1 MLKKI
6 IFYIFAT
13 GTIIC
18 LAFAAILYW
27 LVVLDPGENISQSS
41 IERILA
47 VESPVYYS
55 DGQTKMG
62 VFFEDA
68 HRQYIPYARI
78 PKNFINAIVAA
89 EDRTFFKHFGID
101 FAGVVRA
108 MIANIRAGRVV
119 QGGST
124 ITQQAA
130 KNLFKRRDRSL
141 RAKLTEL
148 LYAWRLEYHYPKEK
162 ILEFYVNQFYVSGN
176 GRGLG
181 VAARYYFDKPVEEL
195 DVLECAFIAGSVKR
209 PNYYNPFIKK
219 DEETAAKARKKAK
232 IRAQYVLKQMYKI
245 GMIDAGRYQ
254 EYFDREIP
262 FQKGKMTYSHDTIMD
277 LVKTA
282 LAEPEVEES
291 LSLHGIDNIA
301 TSGLRVVTSIDK
313 DLQEGA
319 LYSLRKELSRLDVR
333 LKGYARKEVQEVYA
347 QTDGGDWQ
355 VRQGG
360 FVFGRIESIEKSPAP
375 HILVSFQ
382 RKGKEKKKGVIDESG
397 LMNLLGPLMK
407 FQRHKWT
414 RSGQEDLPILLE
426 RLKPGD
432 LVYVSVREEDTL
444 NGSYILDLEKYPEI
458 QGGALVM
465 RGGNIRALAGGVE
478 NRFYN
483 RAISAKRPMG
493 SVIKPLVYC
502 AALQLGWNTMD
513 ILNNERN
520 LFLYQKTPYFPR
532 PDHESP
538 FAGVSMD
545 WAGVFSENV
554 ATVWL
559 LYHLC
564 DHLSPGGF
572 KEVIAHLGLARRPE
586 ESPWQYMRRIRDEHG
601 VVVDQKNLY
610 RTAFEKAVPEI
621 GPDLLFEG
629 KLNEY
634 ETLRNFYFDTEKIPL
649 EEDLEDDEAEVRQ
662 TVLERSF
669 QRVTL
674 LAQDLRRLQQE
685 VAGLYWTEKTN
696 LYYMSPASGG
706 AAGDTGRYIYT
717 ESFPEEGWKPVTW
730 LDLRLR
736 TASMSPDE
744 LETFWG
750 GVLVDG
756 LLSVATVETLSEIV
770 QKEYQRLAALPP
782 YSPDV
787 LHEVRDFRVLV
798 ALRYLI
804 GLCREF
810 GIESRLEPVLSFP
823 LGSNVISLFEAA
835 RAYEGLTSGQVGL
848 SGGEN
853 AGPALYI
860 IDRIEDSDGEVV
872 YSPKIVSKKIVSPE
886 ISLAINNVLR
896 NVVKFGTG
904 RYANR
909 NLRLHSRDPEKEAYL
924 ADLDLGM
931 PVIGKTGTANRFIN
945 SAFVGVVPDV
955 SGPGNVLSVSNG
967 YAVATY
973 VGFDD
978 NKPMTHKSFHVTGSA
993 GALPVWTRLAN
1004 TIFLQKDYAGKI
1016 DIVDISFSGASEIPM
1031 SSPDLG
1037 QITLLAD
1044 MKQGGAVA
1052 RAVSTGRG
1060 KSSGGIADS
1069 KAAATIVTFG
1079 QIREDGE
1086 ILPTRFFHP
1095 YWEK

>member
-1 MLKKI
+1 MLKKV

-13 GTIIC
+13 GAITC

-27 LVVLDPGENISQSS
+27 LIVLDPGENVSQSS

-47 VESPVYYS
+47 VESPVYYC
-55 DGQTKMG
+55 DGQSKMG

-68 HRQYIPYARI
+68 HRQYVPYARI
-78 PKNFINAIVAA
+78 PENFVNSIVAA
-89 EDRTFFKHFGID
+89 EDRNFFKHFGVD
-101 FAGVVRA
+101 FAGVARA

-162 ILEFYVNQFYVSGN
+162 ILEFYANQFYVSGN

-195 DVLECAFIAGSVKR
+195 DILECAFIAGSVKR

-219 DEETAAKARKKAK
+219 DEDVAAKARKKAK
-232 IRAQYVLKQMYKI
+232 LRTQYVLKQMYKI
-245 GMIDAGRYQ
+245 GMIGADLYQ
-254 EYFDREIP
+254 ENFDREIP
-262 FQKGKMTYSHDTIMD
+262 FQKGKMIYSHDTIMD

-313 DLQEGA
+313 DLQAGT

-333 LKGYARKEVQEVYA
+333 LKGYERAEVQAAYA

-360 FVFGRIESIEKSPAP
+360 FVFGRIERIEESPAP
-375 HILVSFQ
+375 HVLVSFQ
-382 RKGKEKKKGVIDESG
+382 REGKEKKRGVIDEKG
-397 LMNLLGPLMK
+397 LMNLVVPLMK
-407 FQRHKWT
+407 FQRHKWSQ
-414 RSGQEDLPILLE
+414 SGPENIPVLLG

-432 LVYVSVREEDTL
+432 LVYVSVRGEDTL

-458 QGGALVM
+458 QGGVLVM
-465 RGGNIRALAGGVE
+465 RDGKIRALAGGVE

-483 RAISAKRPMG
+483 RAVSAKRPMG
-493 SVIKPLVYC
+493 SVIKPIVYC

-538 FAGVSMD
+538 FAGVSMN

-564 DHLSPGGF
+564 DYLSPGDF
-572 KEVIAHLGLARRPE
+572 KDVVAHLGLARRPE

-621 GPDLLFEG
+621 EPDLLFEG

-634 ETLRNFYFDTEKIPL
+634 EILRNFYFDTQEIPL
-649 EEDLEDDEAEVRQ
+649 EEDLEDDEMEVRQ
-662 TVLERSF
+662 AVLERTF
-669 QRVTL
+669 QRFTQ

-696 LYYMSPASGG
+696 LYHTPNASGD
-706 AAGDTGRYIYT
+706 AAGETGRYIYS
-717 ESFPEEGWKPVTW
+717 ESFPEEGWVPVSW

-736 TASMSPDE
+736 TASMSQDE

-750 GVLVDG
+750 GVVIED
-756 LLSVATVETLSEIV
+756 LLSVATVESLNEIV
-770 QKEYQRLAALPP
+770 QKEYQQLVALPP

-835 RAYEGLTSGQVGL
+835 RAYEGLTSGNVSL
-848 SGGEN
+848 SGDED
-853 AGPALYI
+853 AGPAFYI

-872 YSPKIVSKKIVSPE
+872 YSPKIVSKKVVSPE

-904 RYANR
+904 RYADR
-909 NLRLHSRDPEKEAYL
+909 NIRLHSRDPEKEAYL
-924 ADLDLGM
+924 VDLDLGM
-931 PVIGKTGTANRFIN
+931 PVLGKTGTANRFIN

-955 SGPGNVLSVSNG
+955 ADSGDILSVSKG
-967 YAVATY
+967 YAVAAY

-1004 TIFLQKDYAGKI
+1004 TLFLQKDYAGRM
-1016 DIVDISFSGASEIPM
+1016 DIVDISFSGASEIPL

-1044 MKQGGAVA
+1044 MKRGGVVT
-1052 RAVSTGRG
+1052 RAISTHGA
-1060 KSSGGIADS
+1060 SSAS
-1069 KAAATIVTFG
+1069 IVTFG
-1079 QIREDGE
+1079 KVREDGE
-1086 ILPTRFFHP
+1086 IVPARFFQP
-1095 YWEK
+1095 YWEN